1 MKKNTKQ
8 INRKKVWI
16 IATAVVLAAALALGA
31 WALFFRTPQ
40 RQWVMK
46 VNGEPVWEEEFDFLL
61 QSNQTTLL
69 SQVKEQYGEEAA
81 NGEDQEALLRQAC
94 RSLAVSQKVRLQ
106 LAVSL
111 GVLES
116 SDFYDLQSEMQ
127 QKNQENQQAVE
138 EGKPVYGLLT
148 YDFQQYYSYAYS
160 NAVLRSKEMLEQG
173 ELKPSEEEIET
184 YYEANKETLF
194 AKVDR
199 FSYLLISGE
208 KSDKT
213 VGLFDQMQG
222 MTQEELEDFCQEH
235 PELTLEKAEV
245 DDEGFRTLSR
255 TSETVANALLTLE
268 SGQAS
273 GLLDDSG
280 KYRMLYCV
288 SRTDAGAEPMED
300 VRPNIISA
308 LVDQKYEEKLAGLEQ
323 QAQVEMNEEYF
334 SR

>member
-1 MKKNTKQ
+1 
-8 INRKKVWI
+8 
-16 IATAVVLAAALALGA
+16 
-31 WALFFRTPQ
+31 
-40 RQWVMK
+40 MK

>member
-1 MKKNTKQ
+1 MDHRNGGGSGCRAGPGRMGV
-8 INRKKVWI
+8 I
-16 IATAVVLAAALALGA
+16 
-31 WALFFRTPQ
+31 FRAPQ

-81 NGEDQEALLRQAC
+81 NGEDQEALLREAC

-160 NAVLRSKEMLEQG
+160 NAVLRSKEVLEQG
-173 ELKPSEEEIET
+173 ELKPSEEEVET

-213 VGLFDQMQG
+213 AGLFDQMQG

-255 TSETVANALLTLE
+255 TSETVANTLLTLE

-288 SRTDAGAEPMED
+288 SRTDAGADPLED

-308 LVDQKYEEKLAGLEQ
+308 LVDQKYEEKLAVLEQ

-334 SR
+334 SK

>member
-1 MKKNTKQ
+1 MKEMAKQ
-8 INRKKVWI
+8 PKRKKVCI
-16 IATAVVLAAALALGA
+16 IATAAVLTVALALGV
-31 WALFFRTPQ
+31 WALFFRAPQ

-61 QSNQTTLL
+61 QSNHTTLL
-69 SQVKEQYGEEAA
+69 SQVKEQYGEETA
-81 NGEDQEALLRQAC
+81 NGEDQEALLREAC

-116 SDFYDLQSEMQ
+116 SDFYDLQNEMQ

-160 NAVLRSKEMLEQG
+160 NALLRSKEVLGQG
-173 ELKPSEEEIET
+173 ELKPSEEEIAG
-184 YYEANKETLF
+184 YYEDNKETLF
-194 AKVDR
+194 AKVDD
-199 FSYLLISGE
+199 FSYILISAE
-208 KSDKT
+208 ASEESAA
-213 VGLFDQMQG
+213 LLSQMQG
-222 MTQEELEDFCQEH
+222 MTQQEMEAFCQEH

-245 DDEGFRTLSR
+245 DNEGFRTLSR
-255 TSETVANALLTLE
+255 TSETVANALLSLQ

-273 GLLDDSG
+273 GLLDNAG
-280 KYRMLYCV
+280 KYQLLYCV
-288 SRTDAGAEPMED
+288 SRTDAGADPLDD

-308 LVDQKYEEKLAGLEQ
+308 LIDQKYEEKLADLEE
-323 QAQVEMNEEYF
+323 QAQIEINQGYF
-334 SR
+334 LK